1 MIATLLGLALMTA
14 GVIFLIIA
22 AIGVL
27 RLPDAFQ
34 RMHSSTKAGSLG
46 TSLVVIGALITVPDI
61 DPVIA
66 ILTILFTLLTLP
78 VASQLLGRAAY
89 VSGATIARLE
99 RPDPL
104 EEVVEREDAPLEERL
119 SQN

>member
-1 MIATLLGLALMTA
+1 MIITLFGMIVMTA
-14 GVIFLIIA
+14 GVAFLVIA

-34 RMHSSTKAGSLG
+34 RMHASTKAGSLG
-46 TSLVVIGALITVPDI
+46 ASLVVIGALIAVEDVQPLT
-61 DPVIA
+61 A
-66 ILTILFTLLTLP
+66 TLTILFTLLTLP

-89 VSGATIARLE
+89 VSGATIARLV

-104 EEVVEREDAPLEERL
+104 EDVVDREDAPLEERL
-119 SQN
+119 SQH

>member
-1 MIATLLGLALMTA
+1 MIVTFLSLLLMTA
-14 GVIFLIIA
+14 GVGFLVIA
-22 AIGVL
+22 ALGVL

-46 TSLVVIGALITVPDI
+46 TTLIVTGALLAATDI
-61 DPVIA
+61 NLLTA

-99 RPDPL
+99 RADPL
-104 EEVVEREDAPLEERL
+104 EEVLEREDQPLEERIR
-119 SQN
+119 QK